1 MTDMTLETVIPGFL
15 VRAVGLP
22 ALLVCP
28 AINAVEEQAVGPRWQ
43 LRHGDSFAMKFVAVA
58 FVVDGDDF
66 LLGSDEKI
74 GVIFQRSALH
84 SRHVAR
90 FAILHQPREIVRRFT
105 FVHFESAA
113 PRCLVMRFVTNLVEA
128 EVLAALAREGMALP
142 ESDSLSF
149 VSWTFPDR
157 PLTRE
162 FELILK
168 AGHLKGADLWHLAC
182 ALYLSPTPGELSFLS
197 LDLRQKRVAAKLGF
211 PV

>member
-1 MTDMTLETVIPGFL
+1 MSSAYI
-15 VRAVGLP
+15 
-22 ALLVCP
+22 
-28 AINAVEEQAVGPRWQ
+28 
-43 LRHGDSFAMKFVAVA
+43 DSS
-58 FVVDGDDF
+58 F
-66 LLGSDEKI
+66 LLAIAFGEPN
-74 GVIFQRSALH
+74 SAGL
-84 SRHVAR
+84 AATLDR
-90 FAILHQPREIVRRFT
+90 FDAVYA
-105 FVHFESAA
+105 S
-113 PRCLVMRFVTNLVEA
+113 NLVEA